1 MALEEEEGPSGKRRK
16 LLAKCKYLTVTFDRY
31 LIYLDSKYIHSE
43 IFNIWKCQEKVFSLQ

>member
-43 IFNIWKCQEKVFSLQ
+43 IFNICKCQE